1 VWGGAAQVGVD
12 YYLSP
17 TSFLD
22 LNYTFALS
30 ASYKTKYSS
39 PFTNS
44 NGVLTSVG
52 TAYINAS
59 QQLPLN
65 RSGSR
70 SITSC
75 GHPRIKAEL
84 PGRGP

>member
-1 VWGGAAQVGVD
+1 VGRRRASGRD

-17 TSFLD
+17 TWFLD

-44 NGVLTSVG
+44 NGVPTSVG

-59 QQLPLN
+59 QQFTSQSVGVSLN
-65 RSGSR
+65 RVF
-70 SITSC
+70 
-75 GHPRIKAEL
+75 
-84 PGRGP
+84 